1 MKHFWCQIYTFSLFD
16 EVLQLD
22 KFEGPDF
29 KYNIFFQNYCPKI
42 PKQRIF
48 DPKFRH
54 LDFFSPNFAIRQIRE
69 C

>member
-29 KYNIFFQNYCPKI
+29 KYNNIFSKLLP
-42 PKQRIF
+42 
-48 DPKFRH
+48 
-54 LDFFSPNFAIRQIRE
+54 
-69 C
+69 